1 LDLSRSKTKG
11 MQINVLIIETML
23 STTKILTLREPTLHV
38 TVVIEVVAEPF
49 SFAAAAGGLLF
60 AFSSAGAGLHRVP
73 EGHVAVYYRG
83 GALLDRMESPGFH
96 VKLPGITQVS
106 YVQTTV
112 QTDNVR
118 NIPCGTAGGTVIAFE
133 RIEVVNQLQA
143 DAVHSI
149 VKNYTTEYDKTWIY
163 DKIHHEVNQICSRS
177 TLEEMYISK
186 FDSLD
191 ETLRD
196 SLQRDINVY
205 APGIT
210 IIAIRVTKPTIPAAI
225 RQNYEAMEGE
235 RTKLMVA
242 EQTQR
247 LVEKQAETDR
257 KRALIEAQTLADV
270 EAVELERELKAK
282 QNAAKIEA
290 IDNEIEAARARV
302 QADAELYRASKEA
315 EANRVRL
322 TPEFLQLE
330 AVRALSNN
338 TKVFWG
344 DKLPSLYADGTS
356 LVRGA
361 AAPTTDTGAGG

>member
-1 LDLSRSKTKG
+1 MDP
-11 MQINVLIIETML
+11 I
-23 STTKILTLREPTLHV
+23 TTGL
-38 TVVIEVVAEPF
+38 A
-49 SFAAAAGGLLF
+49 GLLLSGF
-60 AFSSAGAGLHRVP
+60 MAGAGLHRVP

-83 GALLDRMESPGFH
+83 GALLDKIEKPGFH
-96 VKLPGITQVS
+96 VKVPGVTQVAF
-106 YVQTTV
+106 VQTTV

-118 NIPCGTAGGTVIAFE
+118 SIPCGTAGGTVITFD
-133 RIEVVNQLQA
+133 RIEVVNQLRQ
-143 DAVHSI
+143 DAVHDI
-149 VKNYTTEYDKTWIY
+149 VKNFTTEYDKTWIY

-196 SLQRDINVY
+196 ALQRDIDVW

-210 IIAIRVTKPTIPAAI
+210 IIAIRVTKPTIPASI

-257 KRALIEAQTLADV
+257 KRALIEAQKAADV
-270 EAVELERELKAK
+270 EAVQLARELKVK
-282 QNAAKIEA
+282 ENEQRMQA
-290 IDNEIEAARARV
+290 IANEMETDRTRTH
-302 QADAELYRASKEA
+302 ADAALYRATKEA
-315 EANRVRL
+315 EANRERL

-330 AVRALSNN
+330 AVRALASN

-344 DKLPSLYADGTS
+344 DRLPSIYADGAS
-356 LVRGA
+356 LLTGA
-361 AAPTTDTGAGG
+361 AGQRSASGPPSSPAMTDESSDYPDEA

>member
-1 LDLSRSKTKG
+1 MT
-11 MQINVLIIETML
+11 
-23 STTKILTLREPTLHV
+23 
-38 TVVIEVVAEPF
+38 
-49 SFAAAAGGLLF
+49 AAAAGGLLF
-60 AFSSAGAGLHRVP
+60 MALSAGCGLHHVP

-83 GALLDRMESPGFH
+83 GALLDRMEKPGFH
-96 VKLPGITQVS
+96 VKLPGITKVN

-118 NIPCGTAGGTVIAFE
+118 NIPCGTAGGTVISFE
-133 RIEVVNQLQA
+133 RIEVVNQLRA
-143 DAVHSI
+143 EAVHSI

-163 DKIHHEVNQICSRS
+163 DKIHHEVNQACSRS
-177 TLEEMYISK
+177 TLEEMYISQ

-196 SLQRDINVY
+196 NLQRDIDVY

-242 EQTQR
+242 EQTQK
-247 LVEKQAETDR
+247 LVEKQAETER
-257 KRALIEAQTLADV
+257 KRAIIEAHKQADV
-270 EAVELERELKAK
+270 DAVRLERELKVK
-282 QNAAKIEA
+282 QNEKAIEA
-290 IDNEIEAARARV
+290 IANEMEAARARV
-302 QADAELYRASKEA
+302 QADAALYRASKEA
-315 EANRVRL
+315 EANRARL

-344 DKLPSLYADGTS
+344 DKLPSLYADGAS
-356 LVRGA
+356 LVGA
-361 AAPTTDTGAGG
+361 ATTDSGARAT